1 MSWNNIRISVRLF
14 TANYIESPIAK
25 ILHAL
30 GLSPNMITILGLI
43 LSIVAS
49 YLIYQGYFLVSG
61 LLILISGFMDMMDG
75 ALARRYA
82 TASQMGAFLDSVTD
96 RISEAALLFGILLFY
111 LNQYNTY
118 SGEIKLLFLT
128 LAGSMLVSY
137 LRARGESLNIDC
149 KIGIM
154 TRPERIL
161 LISIGLLFDQLSII
175 LWIMA
180 TLSALTIIQRFLY
193 ITRRI

>member
-14 TANYIESPIAK
+14 TANCIESPIAK
-25 ILHAL
+25 VLHAL

>member
-1 MSWNNIRISVRLF
+1 
-14 TANYIESPIAK
+14 
-25 ILHAL
+25 
-30 GLSPNMITILGLI
+30 MITILGLI

-49 YLIYQGYFLVSG
+49 YLIYQGYFLASG

-96 RISEAALLFGILLFY
+96 RISEAVLLFGILLFY

>member
-1 MSWNNIRISVRLF
+1 
-14 TANYIESPIAK
+14 
-25 ILHAL
+25 
-30 GLSPNMITILGLI
+30 MITILGLI

>member
-1 MSWNNIRISVRLF
+1 
-14 TANYIESPIAK
+14 
-25 ILHAL
+25 
-30 GLSPNMITILGLI
+30 
-43 LSIVAS
+43 
-49 YLIYQGYFLVSG
+49 
-61 LLILISGFMDMMDG
+61 MMDG